1 VLERIVRITHH
12 TMTGRVPMS
21 ASRISFTVTCLVSL
35 LLLPACGSG
44 DLGGILGGGDTTAA
58 VTDVRGTVDRVDTR
72 ERVIVLRDAV
82 TGTRSLRGTETGTMV
97 QLRYDDRTT
106 VTFQGRD
113 YRPEDL
119 EPGDRIE
126 ARVDDSSRTMLATR
140 IEVTHDVRTGTG
152 TGTVGGSSTIVRG
165 EVRAV
170 DTRNRMIDLDR
181 TDGTRRELVRLEYD
195 NSTTVDF
202 RGRQYRPEALERG
215 DSVDVRVRTIGNR
228 LIADQIVVVQSVSGT
243 SSPST
248 GDVRGTV
255 RLVDTR
261 ARTIELERTS
271 WGTRF
276 TTTPQGDRVVLD
288 YTADTIVEFQGNR
301 YTPEN
306 LEPGDEIEV
315 WLDDIRGRST
325 ARRIVVVRDARA
337 PRF

>member
-1 VLERIVRITHH
+1 
-12 TMTGRVPMS
+12 MS
-21 ASRISFTVTCLVSL
+21 PSRISFTVTCLVSL
-35 LLLPACGSG
+35 LLLSACGSG
-44 DLGGILGGGDTTAA
+44 DLGGILGGGDATAA

-72 ERVIVLRDAV
+72 ERIIVLRDAM
-82 TGTRSLRGTETGTMV
+82 TGTRSLRGTDTGTMV

-106 VTFQGRD
+106 VTFQGRS

-152 TGTVGGSSTIVRG
+152 TGTGTGTIGGSSTIVRG

-170 DTRNRMIDLDR
+170 DTRNRIIDLDR
-181 TDGTRRELVRLEYD
+181 TDGARRELVRIEYD
-195 NSTTVDF
+195 SATTVDL

-215 DSVDVRVRTIGNR
+215 DSVDVRVRAIGNR
-228 LIADQIVVVQSVSGT
+228 LIADEIVVVQSVSGT
-243 SSPST
+243 TGPST

-261 ARTIELERTS
+261 VRTIELERTT

-306 LEPGDEIEV
+306 LEAGDEVEV

-325 ARRIVVVRDARA
+325 ARRIVVVRDVRA